1 VVANCSCVVKAL
13 YLLVGQTVGSI
24 VNPRMSR
31 LREFCNIFYTLL
43 LGGYQNSLKLFRP
56 DLDRNKLGLNL
67 V

>member
-1 VVANCSCVVKAL
+1 VAGAEKHTQKHTFL
-13 YLLVGQTVGSI
+13 G
-24 VNPRMSR
+24 MFF
-31 LREFCNIFYTLL
+31 E

>member
-1 VVANCSCVVKAL
+1 MVANCSCVVKAL

-43 LGGYQNSLKLFRP
+43 LPNKFYSSVT
-56 DLDRNKLGLNL
+56 DRVLR
-67 V
+67 